1 VFRTNLSQTRLVLF
15 RRPVG
20 GHWNRAALRTAQL
33 HTLHGLTFDPVAKLH
48 KCLDVTFCCQLT
60 QGKYPDFSPGPPQC
74 VSLEAGAGELAGCI
88 GDGIPGSAASVSG
101 LAFLEVIR
109 LQVLWVAAAAGSAL
123 CWWPVII
130 QPNLDLPV
138 WKTPLIFLALITAFA
153 TALSNEGAGWLM
165 SASILGVFAGI
176 CCGFRLWPRNNN
188 DPFIIGLATLVSL
201 PVSVIAVAAGVALR
215 ESKIAQKNRRLLW
228 CAFLS
233 SFAFAPTVVALTPL
247 LLTRRR

>member
-1 VFRTNLSQTRLVLF
+1 MV
-15 RRPVG
+15 
-20 GHWNRAALRTAQL
+20 
-33 HTLHGLTFDPVAKLH
+33 
-48 KCLDVTFCCQLT
+48 
-60 QGKYPDFSPGPPQC
+60 
-74 VSLEAGAGELAGCI
+74 
-88 GDGIPGSAASVSG
+88 
-101 LAFLEVIR
+101 
-109 LQVLWVAAAAGSAL
+109 AAGSAL

-138 WKTPLIFLALITAFA
+138 WKTPLIFLALITALA

-176 CCGFRLWPRNNN
+176 YSGFRLWWPTDNNEA
-188 DPFIIGLATLVSL
+188 PYVLPIGLATLVSI

-215 ESKIAQKNRRLLW
+215 ESKIAQKNRRLIW

>member
-1 VFRTNLSQTRLVLF
+1 MQRN
-15 RRPVG
+15 
-20 GHWNRAALRTAQL
+20 
-33 HTLHGLTFDPVAKLH
+33 TLLIVM
-48 KCLDVTFCCQLT
+48 V
-60 QGKYPDFSPGPPQC
+60 
-74 VSLEAGAGELAGCI
+74 
-88 GDGIPGSAASVSG
+88 
-101 LAFLEVIR
+101 
-109 LQVLWVAAAAGSAL
+109 AAGSAL

-138 WKTPLIFLALITAFA
+138 WKIPLILLALITALA

-176 CCGFRLWPRNNN
+176 WWGVRLWPTEN
-188 DPFIIGLATLVSL
+188 DPFTIGLATLVSI

-233 SFAFAPTVVALTPL
+233 SFAFAPTVAALTPL

>member
-1 VFRTNLSQTRLVLF
+1 MQRN
-15 RRPVG
+15 
-20 GHWNRAALRTAQL
+20 
-33 HTLHGLTFDPVAKLH
+33 TLLIVM
-48 KCLDVTFCCQLT
+48 V
-60 QGKYPDFSPGPPQC
+60 
-74 VSLEAGAGELAGCI
+74 
-88 GDGIPGSAASVSG
+88 
-101 LAFLEVIR
+101 
-109 LQVLWVAAAAGSAL
+109 AAGSAL

-138 WKTPLIFLALITAFA
+138 WKTPLIFLALITALA

-165 SASILGVFAGI
+165 SVGI
-176 CCGFRLWPRNNN
+176 CCGFGLWPSDNN
-188 DPFIIGLATLVSL
+188 DPFIIGLATLVSI